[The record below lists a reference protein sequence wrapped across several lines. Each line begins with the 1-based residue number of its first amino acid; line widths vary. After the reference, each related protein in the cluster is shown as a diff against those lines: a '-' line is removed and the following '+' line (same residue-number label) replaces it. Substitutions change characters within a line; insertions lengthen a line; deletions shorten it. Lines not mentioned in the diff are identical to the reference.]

1 MDNLIVLSVLKD
13 IPLFTELKLKEKVII
28 EVTKD
33 LATMQTEVGQV
44 LFRIRD
50 KGHELFI
57 VIRGRLSVY
66 APTAKDFNYQ
76 TLGGQYNENDG
87 VSKLNKIFTF
97 IDSTGKTI
105 NARNFKQSPKKDMK
119 LQTEI

>member
-33 LATMQTEVGQV
+33 LATMQTEAGQV

-66 APTAKDFNYQ
+66 APTAKDFNY
-76 TLGGQYNENDG
+76 
-87 VSKLNKIFTF
+87 
-97 IDSTGKTI
+97 
-105 NARNFKQSPKKDMK
+105 
-119 LQTEI
+119 